1 MESELIIIIA
11 TLVFSAFFSGM
22 EIAFIASNRLKVE
35 MDRTKG
41 TLNGRILGVFYK
53 NESHFIA
60 TLLLGNNVSLVVF
73 GISAAALLNPII
85 ESWGITSEG
94 VILIIQTTLSTLLV
108 LSTAEFLPKALV
120 QINPN
125 GYLKFTSII
134 MISLYWILYLPTQ
147 LIVFLSN
154 GFLKLVKSEGD
165 DNSQKVFSKVDLEHY
180 VQDINERIKE
190 EQEFGNEMQILQN
203 ALDFSNLK
211 TRDCMVPR
219 MEIVA
224 IEVEEEIENLQQL
237 FINKGLSKILV
248 YRDSVDNIIGYVHSF
263 EMFKKPQ
270 SIKQILLPISF
281 VPEVMPAKE
290 LMELFSKQSGNIAVV
305 VDEYGGTS
313 GVITLEDVIEEIFG
327 DIVDEH
333 DKEDLL
339 EQKISDSEF
348 IFSARLDI
356 DYINEAYNLS
366 LPDSDEYE
374 TLGGLIINTTES
386 IPESGDEVTLEKYT
400 LIIDQVSDRKI
411 EVVKVIVL

>member
-35 MDRTKG
+35 MDRSKG
-41 TLNGRILGVFYK
+41 TLNGRILGIFYK

-60 TLLLGNNVSLVVF
+60 TLLLGNNVSLVIF

-85 ESWGITSEG
+85 SNWGITSEG
-94 VILIIQTTLSTLLV
+94 VVLIIQTTLSTLLV
-108 LSTAEFLPKALV
+108 LSIAEFLPKALV

-147 LIVFLSN
+147 MIVFLSN

-237 FINKGLSKILV
+237 FIDKGLSKILV
-248 YRDSVDNIIGYVHSF
+248 YRDTVDNVIGYVHSF

-327 DIVDEH
+327 DIIDEH

-339 EQKISDSEF
+339 EQKISDTEF

-356 DYINEAYNLS
+356 DYINEAYNLQ

-386 IPESGDEVTLEKYT
+386 IPESGDEVNLEKYT

>member
-41 TLNGRILGVFYK
+41 TLYGRILGIFYK

-60 TLLLGNNVSLVVF
+60 TLLLGNNISLVIF

-85 ESWGITSEG
+85 SNWGITSG
-94 VILIIQTTLSTLLV
+94 GMILIIQTTLSTLIV

-147 LIVFLSN
+147 MIVFLSN

-224 IEVEEEIENLQQL
+224 IEVEEEIEDLQKL
-237 FINKGLSKILV
+237 FIEKGLSKIVV

-290 LMELFSKQSGNIAVV
+290 LMELFSKQSGNIAIV

-356 DYINEAYNLS
+356 DYINEAYNLQ

-386 IPESGDEVTLEKYT
+386 IPESGDEVSLEKYS

>member
-1 MESELIIIIA
+1 METELIIIIA

-41 TLNGRILGVFYK
+41 TLNGRILGIFFK

-60 TLLLGNNVSLVVF
+60 TLLLGNNVSLVIF

-85 ESWGITSEG
+85 KGWGITSEG

-134 MISLYWILYLPTQ
+134 MISLYWLLYLPTQ
-147 LIVFLSN
+147 IIVFLSN
-154 GFLKLVKSEGD
+154 GFLKLVRSEGD

-237 FINKGLSKILV
+237 FIDRGLSKILV

-263 EMFKKPQ
+263 EMFKKPN

-290 LMELFSKQSGNIAVV
+290 LMEFFSKQSGNIAVV

-356 DYINEAYNLS
+356 DYINEAYNLN
-366 LPDSDEYE
+366 LPDSDQYE

-386 IPESGDEVTLEKYT
+386 IPESGDEVNLEKYT

>member
-41 TLNGRILGVFYK
+41 TLNGRILGIFFK

-60 TLLLGNNVSLVVF
+60 TLLLGNNVSLVIF
-73 GISAAALLNPII
+73 GISAAKLLNPII
-85 ESWGITSEG
+85 EGWGITSEG

-134 MISLYWILYLPTQ
+134 MISLYWLLYLPTQ

-154 GFLKLVKSEGD
+154 GFLKLVRSEGD

-237 FINKGLSKILV
+237 FIDRGLSKILV

-263 EMFKKPQ
+263 EMFKKPN

-290 LMELFSKQSGNIAVV
+290 LMEFFSKQSGNIAVV

-356 DYINEAYNLS
+356 DYINEAYNLN
-366 LPDSDEYE
+366 LPDSDQYE

-386 IPESGDEVTLEKYT
+386 IPESGDEVNLEKYT

>member
-41 TLNGRILGVFYK
+41 TLNGRILGIFFK

-60 TLLLGNNVSLVVF
+60 TLLLGNNVSLVIF

-85 ESWGITSEG
+85 KGWGITSEG

-134 MISLYWILYLPTQ
+134 MISLYWLLYLPTQ
-147 LIVFLSN
+147 IIVFLSN
-154 GFLKLVKSEGD
+154 GFLKLVRSEGD

-237 FINKGLSKILV
+237 FIDRGLSKILV

-263 EMFKKPQ
+263 EMFKKPN

-290 LMELFSKQSGNIAVV
+290 LMEFFSKQSGNIAVV

-356 DYINEAYNLS
+356 DYINEAYNLN
-366 LPDSDEYE
+366 LPDSDQYE

-386 IPESGDEVTLEKYT
+386 IPESGDEVNLEKYT

>member
-41 TLNGRILGVFYK
+41 TLYGRILGIFYK

-60 TLLLGNNVSLVVF
+60 TLLLGNNISLVIF

-85 ESWGITSEG
+85 SNWGITSG
-94 VILIIQTTLSTLLV
+94 GMILIIQTTLSTLLV

-147 LIVFLSN
+147 MIVFLSN

-224 IEVEEEIENLQQL
+224 IEVEEEIEDLQKL
-237 FINKGLSKILV
+237 FIEKGLSKIVV

-290 LMELFSKQSGNIAVV
+290 LMELFSKQSGNIAIV

-356 DYINEAYNLS
+356 DYINEAYNLQ

-386 IPESGDEVTLEKYT
+386 IPESGDEVSLEKYS

>member
-41 TLNGRILGVFYK
+41 TLNGRILGIFFK

-60 TLLLGNNVSLVVF
+60 TLLLGNNVSLVIF

-85 ESWGITSEG
+85 KGWGITSEG
-94 VILIIQTTLSTLLV
+94 VILIIQTSLSTLLV

-134 MISLYWILYLPTQ
+134 MISLYWLLYLPTQ
-147 LIVFLSN
+147 IIVFLSN
-154 GFLKLVKSEGD
+154 GFLKLVRSEGD

-237 FINKGLSKILV
+237 FIDRGLSKILV

-263 EMFKKPQ
+263 EMFKKPN

-290 LMELFSKQSGNIAVV
+290 LMEFFSKQSGNIAVV

-356 DYINEAYNLS
+356 DYINEAYNLN
-366 LPDSDEYE
+366 LPDSDQYE

-386 IPESGDEVTLEKYT
+386 IPESGDEVNLEKYT

>member
-224 IEVEEEIENLQQL
+224 IEVEEEIEDLQQL

-386 IPESGDEVTLEKYT
+386 IPDSGDEVTLEKYT

>member
-224 IEVEEEIENLQQL
+224 IEVEEEIEDLQQL

>member
-41 TLNGRILGVFYK
+41 TLYGRILGIFYK

-60 TLLLGNNVSLVVF
+60 TLLLGNNISLVIF

-85 ESWGITSEG
+85 SNWGITSG
-94 VILIIQTTLSTLLV
+94 GMILIIQTTLSTLLV

-147 LIVFLSN
+147 MIVFLSN

-224 IEVEEEIENLQQL
+224 IEVEEEIEDLQKL
-237 FINKGLSKILV
+237 FIEKGLSKIVV

-290 LMELFSKQSGNIAVV
+290 LMELFSKQSGNIAIV

-356 DYINEAYNLS
+356 DYINEAYNLQ

-386 IPESGDEVTLEKYT
+386 IPESGDEVKLEKYT

>member
-35 MDRTKG
+35 MDRSKG
-41 TLNGRILGVFYK
+41 TLNGRILGVFYR

-60 TLLLGNNVSLVVF
+60 TLLLGNNVSLVMF
-73 GISAAALLNPII
+73 GISAAVLL
-85 ESWGITSEG
+85 EDWGITS
-94 VILIIQTTLSTLLV
+94 LIIQTTLSTLLV

-125 GYLKFTSII
+125 GYLKFTSLI

-147 LIVFLSN
+147 MIVFLSN

-165 DNSQKVFSKVDLEHY
+165 DNTQKVFSKVDLEHY

-224 IEVEEEIENLQQL
+224 IEVEEGIEDLQKL
-237 FINKGLSKILV
+237 FIEKGLSKILV
-248 YRDSVDNIIGYVHSF
+248 YRDNVDNIIGYVHSF
-263 EMFKKPQ
+263 EMFKKPL

-290 LMELFSKQSGNIAVV
+290 LMELFSKQSGNIAIV

-356 DYINEAYNLS
+356 DYINEAYNLQ

-386 IPESGDEVTLEKYT
+386 IPESGDEVSLEKYT